1 MTTEQESIEDC
12 LRYMKSAL
20 NNQAW
25 NTVEELQTM
34 ALFANDLAH
43 FCMIRV
49 RELQSD
55 ESGYVQ
61 LPELKPIPPI
71 MMADELKRKL
81 DGKP

>member
-12 LRYMKSAL
+12 LRYMKAAL

-49 RELQSD
+49 RELQAGD
-55 ESGYVQ
+55 AGVH
-61 LPELKPIPPI
+61 LPELKPLRPV
-71 MMADELKRKL
+71 MTAEQLKQKL
-81 DGKP
+81 TT